1 MARPFFPE
9 VSVNGHVID
18 RTLIAA
24 EAQNHAAPPGKPG
37 WAWQA
42 AARALA
48 IRSVLLQRGMAL
60 GLNPTPELNEDGLRE
75 TEDEALVRAVIEAE
89 ITPEPADEAALQAL
103 HAKEGDVRP
112 YEEARADLLAAHE
125 MAAWGRAAQAYIGTL
140 VSKATITGVTWDR
153 PDGAG
158 AKGQAGMR

>member
-48 IRSVLLQRGMAL
+48 IRSVLLQR
-60 GLNPTPELNEDGLRE
+60 
-75 TEDEALVRAVIEAE
+75 
-89 ITPEPADEAALQAL
+89 
-103 HAKEGDVRP
+103 
-112 YEEARADLLAAHE
+112 ADLLAAHE